1 MTELERVKKVCKW
14 LIYND
19 IAENDKELSILM
31 GYTKSSF
38 SQIING
44 KVPLSD
50 KFVDKL
56 IELDKN
62 INKVW
67 IKTGGGSMLS
77 GVELKS
83 MKPVKETTIDKMI
96 PLIPVE
102 AFAGAA
108 LNNGYAVDFEAI
120 EERYNIPLFEGKGV
134 DFLMY
139 VRGSSM
145 YPKYR
150 SGDIVACRFVRE
162 ILFIQWNKVYII
174 DSKSQGAMI
183 KRLLPSNKENHVIC
197 RSDNKEYIDF
207 EVPLSDIQNIAMVI
221 GCISLE

>member
-1 MTELERVKKVCKW
+1 MTELSRVKKVCKW
-14 LIYND
+14 LIFNEVAD
-19 IAENDKELSILM
+19 NDKELSDIL

-50 KFVDKL
+50 KFIDKL
-56 IELDKN
+56 IGLDQN

-67 IKTGGGSMLS
+67 IKTGEGQMLHQEEKNKVLSMTPHASDNSL
-77 GVELKS
+77 
-83 MKPVKETTIDKMI
+83 

-162 ILFIQWNKVYII
+162 LLFIQWNKVYII

-183 KRLLPSNKENHVIC
+183 KRLLPSKNPDHVIC